1 MKRIAASLILAMLMV
16 AGANANFIEFDQT
29 SYSGAVGDRIT
40 VTINYDFTTFAMFGG
55 GLDLLFDPT
64 VVDFVSFTQ
73 DLAPDAI
80 ALASPVGAEGAAG
93 EYLGFGIGTFDFFSG
108 MTSAG
113 TFGIFEFDLLAPA
126 GSVPAT
132 VCGQVLCL
140 TPNPFFNPFISLAGF
155 DVTADF
161 FPDGFLGADVEFQ
174 VAPVDPVDPV
184 VPVPAPLTLSLF
196 GIGLVGLGWSRR
208 KKV

>member
-1 MKRIAASLILAMLMV
+1 MKRIAATLTLAMLLV

-29 SYSGAVGDRIT
+29 SYSGAAGDRIT
-40 VTINYDFTTFAMFGG
+40 VTINYDFTSFAMFGG

-73 DLAPDAI
+73 NLAPDAQ
-80 ALASPVGAEGAAG
+80 ATASPVGAEGAAG

-113 TFGIFEFDLLAPA
+113 TVGIFEFDLLAPP
-126 GSVPAT
+126 GLVLAT
-132 VCGQVLCL
+132 SCGQVLCL
-140 TPNPFFNPFISLAGF
+140 TPKPFLNPFVSLIGDF
-155 DVTADF
+155 VTADL
-161 FPDGFLGADVEFQ
+161 FPAGFLGAAVEFQ
-174 VAPVDPVDPV
+174 VDPV
-184 VPVPAPLTLSLF
+184 VPVPAPFTLSLF